1 MILLL
6 LACAG
11 HDGAAPADV
20 GSPVWVEARKVDSGK
35 PVRIHAPEDATF
47 VVTPP
52 IAAPADAGD
61 AVWEMK
67 ADDGSY
73 IVEVTVPG
81 KETPT
86 TLYLDVGKE
95 GPTGGKMEDLA
106 GLPPPPPPIWPYILA
121 AAVGVLAIIG
131 AWLGLR
137 RLMRKPAPVAP
148 PEPPDVR
155 ARREW
160 KELRA
165 RDDLSHEELARQLSE
180 VYRRFVEATHGWP
193 ATRRTTRENLDNLAG
208 EMTAA
213 HLECARHLLMAT
225 DLVKFADREARAD
238 LFDTLDRDFDQ
249 LVRRA

>member
-11 HDGAAPADV
+11 PGTGPPADV

-35 PVRIHAPEDATF
+35 PVRIHAPDDATF

-52 IAAPADAGD
+52 IAAPVDAGD
-61 AVWEMK
+61 GVWELK
-67 ADDGSY
+67 TEDGSY
-73 IVEVTVPG
+73 IVAVTLPG
-81 KETPT
+81 KEAPT
-86 TLYLDVGKE
+86 ALYLDVGKD
-95 GPTGGKMEDLA
+95 GPSGGKMEDLA

-137 RLMRKPAPVAP
+137 RLMRKAPAPPP
-148 PEPPDVR
+148 PEPADAR

-165 RDDLSHEELARQLSE
+165 RDDLSHEELARQLSA
-180 VYRRFVEATHGWP
+180 VYRRYVEATHGWP
-193 ATRRTTRENLDNLAG
+193 ATQRTTRENLDNLAG
-208 EMTAA
+208 ELTAA
-213 HLECARHLLMAT
+213 QLECARHLLMAM
-225 DLVKFADREARAD
+225 DLVKFAEREARAE
-238 LFDTLDRDFDQ
+238 LFDALDRDFDQ